1 MVMSFRCYVSTMIG
15 LVAAGGVAHAT
26 EAHYDCSGGTRV
38 AAEFSPPNAAHR
50 QVALTFD
57 GSKSKVVLPQAISA
71 DGGRYAGD
79 GSEFW
84 IKGRAATLTRGGAS
98 ETCTTD

>member
-1 MVMSFRCYVSTMIG
+1 MIG
-15 LVAAGGVAHAT
+15 LVVASGAAHAS
-26 EAHYDCSGGTRV
+26 EANYHCSGGPRV
-38 AAEFSPPNAAHR
+38 AAQFSPPNAANG

-57 GSKSKVVLPQAISA
+57 GSKSRIVLPQAISA

-79 GSEFW
+79 GIEFW
-84 IKGRAATLTRGGAS
+84 IKGRTATLTRGGAG

>member
-1 MVMSFRCYVSTMIG
+1 MIG
-15 LVAAGGVAHAT
+15 LVAASGAAHAT

-38 AAEFSPPNAAHR
+38 AAQFSPPNAANR
-50 QVALTFD
+50 QAALTFD
-57 GSKSKVVLPQAISA
+57 GSQSKVVLPQAISA

-79 GSEFW
+79 GIELW
-84 IKGRAATLTRGGAS
+84 IKGRTATLTRGGAS